1 VIEWIAKAVM
11 LAIHDE
17 QVAEHGGPTGIREFG
32 ALQSALARPQQLL
45 AYGDPGPDIAALA
58 AAYGFAIATSHPFA
72 DGNKRTS
79 YVVTEVFLLLNGHQ
93 MDVDEAARA
102 DVWTRLG
109 AGSITEGQLADW
121 LRVHITAIEQPS

>member
-1 VIEWIAKAVM
+1 VIEWLAEAVV

-17 QVAEHGGPTGIREFG
+17 QVGEHGGLAGIRDLG

-45 AYGDPGPDIAALA
+45 AYADPRPDVAALA

-79 YVVTEVFLLLNGHQ
+79 YIVTEVFLLLNGHQ
-93 MDVDEAARA
+93 MDVDEAARV

-109 AGSITEGQLADW
+109 AGSITEEQLADW
-121 LRVHITAIEQPS
+121 LRAHITEIEEPS